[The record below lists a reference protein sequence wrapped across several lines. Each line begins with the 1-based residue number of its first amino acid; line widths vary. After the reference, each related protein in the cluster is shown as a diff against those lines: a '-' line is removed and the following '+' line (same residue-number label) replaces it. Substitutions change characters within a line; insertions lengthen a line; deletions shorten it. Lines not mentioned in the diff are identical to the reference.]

1 MKITMLDASTL
12 GSDIDFDMITSL
24 GEVKIYDKTPPE
36 LTAERISDSDVIIL
50 NKVKV
55 NESNLKRA
63 EKLKLICVTATGYDN
78 VDIDYCRRRGIAV
91 CNVVGYS
98 SASVAQLTV
107 AMALSLTCHL
117 TEYDRYSKS
126 GAYTKSGIHNM
137 LKPVYYELTGKTWGI
152 IGMGNIG
159 RAVAAAAKALGCRVI
174 YTRNSPDPSAVSLNT
189 LLRESNIISIH
200 TPLTDKTISMIGD
213 AELSECEK
221 KPVLIN
227 VSRGAV
233 CDEAALAAAVL
244 DGRLSGLGVDVY
256 SREPFPE
263 NHPYTKLADCDNV
276 ILTPHMAWGAYEA
289 RVRCMNEVAE
299 NIKAFFGG
307 GNRGRIV

>member
-12 GSDIDFDMITSL
+12 GSDLDFDMITRL
-24 GEVKIYDKTPPE
+24 GEVKIYDKTPSE
-36 LTAERISDSDVIIL
+36 LTAERIGESDVIIL

-55 NESNLKRA
+55 NESNLRGA

-107 AMALSLTCHL
+107 AMALSLVCHL
-117 TEYDRYSKS
+117 SEYDRYSKS

-137 LKPVYYELTGKTWGI
+137 LEPVYYELAGKTWGI

-159 RAVAAAAKALGCRVI
+159 KSVASVAESLGCRVI
-174 YTRNSPDPSAVSLNT
+174 YTRNSPDSSAVSLDT
-189 LLRESNIISIH
+189 VLRESHIISIH
-200 TPLTDKTISMIGD
+200 TPLTDKTLKMIGD
-213 AELSECEK
+213 AELSKCEK

-227 VSRGAV
+227 VARGAV

-256 SREPFPE
+256 SCEPFPE
-263 NHPYTKLADCDNV
+263 DHPYAGLSECDNV

-299 NIKAFFGG
+299 NIKAFCSGG
-307 GNRGRIV
+307 DRGRIV